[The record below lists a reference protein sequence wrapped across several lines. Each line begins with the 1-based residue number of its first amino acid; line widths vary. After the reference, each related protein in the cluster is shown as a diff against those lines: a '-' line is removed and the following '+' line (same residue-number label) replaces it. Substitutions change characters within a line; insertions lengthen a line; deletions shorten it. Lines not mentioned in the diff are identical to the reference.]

1 MTTNQTPHVG
11 PSAIVWIDGRHAIV
25 ASTASDGGIATE
37 CVDRGTASETE
48 YLAHIVHEIGDRPT
62 VSIVGPSS
70 VRLALEREFVA
81 INHRPE
87 RLVGI
92 PLAARNTEAQILT
105 RMRRLAA

>member
-1 MTTNQTPHVG
+1 MTGKRAQQG
-11 PSAIVWIDGRHAIV
+11 PSAVVWVDEDHAIV
-25 ASTASDGGIATE
+25 AGTTADGAIATE
-37 CVDRGTASETE
+37 QVERGTASEVE
-48 YLAHIVHEIGDRPT
+48 YLAHVVHEIGDRPT

-70 VRLALEREFVA
+70 IRLALEREFVA

-92 PLAARNTEAQILT
+92 PTSTRVAEAEILE